1 MWGRHIRLP
10 LGRNFPAADADPWVA
25 SRLAYRLAT
34 PGYDQFST
42 GPCGLLEVPFVS
54 QPVALRLNYASPIE
68 YTNSKLSYLS
78 CMGSTINVDLL
89 VTQMKLWCILEGQ
102 GGLFKVQVNDEDEV
116 YDLQKAIKTELS
128 STLSNVDAMFI
139 KLWRISKSLHE
150 ARQLT
155 GANLEGEERPSP
167 RVSVGKYWPDL
178 TAEVHVFVA
187 NPLGKSI

>member
-1 MWGRHIRLP
+1 M
-10 LGRNFPAADADPWVA
+10 N
-25 SRLAYRLAT
+25 
-34 PGYDQFST
+34 
-42 GPCGLLEVPFVS
+42 
-54 QPVALRLNYASPIE
+54 
-68 YTNSKLSYLS
+68 TN
-78 CMGSTINVDLL
+78 LL

-102 GGLFKVQVNDEDEV
+102 EDAFEVQVNDEDEV

>member
-1 MWGRHIRLP
+1 
-10 LGRNFPAADADPWVA
+10 
-25 SRLAYRLAT
+25 
-34 PGYDQFST
+34 
-42 GPCGLLEVPFVS
+42 
-54 QPVALRLNYASPIE
+54 
-68 YTNSKLSYLS
+68 
-78 CMGSTINVDLL
+78 MGSTINVDLL

-167 RVSVGKYWPDL
+167 RVSVGEYWPDL

>member
-1 MWGRHIRLP
+1 
-10 LGRNFPAADADPWVA
+10 
-25 SRLAYRLAT
+25 
-34 PGYDQFST
+34 
-42 GPCGLLEVPFVS
+42 
-54 QPVALRLNYASPIE
+54 
-68 YTNSKLSYLS
+68 
-78 CMGSTINVDLL
+78 MGSTINVNHL

-102 GGLFKVQVNDEDEV
+102 EDAFEVQVNDKDEL
-116 YDLQKAIKTELS
+116 YDLQKAIKAELS